1 MKILGTINKHPSM
14 KPRKFNN
21 KFLYLLPSK
30 FKTQRKAKFGRKFQ
44 FHSHKIQFLT
54 AEFLEHLF

>member
-1 MKILGTINKHPSM
+1 M